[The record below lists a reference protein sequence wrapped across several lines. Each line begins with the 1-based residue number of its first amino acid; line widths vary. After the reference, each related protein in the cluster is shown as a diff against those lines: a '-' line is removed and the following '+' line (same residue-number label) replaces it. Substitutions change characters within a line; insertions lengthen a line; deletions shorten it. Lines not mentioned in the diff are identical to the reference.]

1 MFRNIGKKIKT
12 LALVICWVQIVIN
25 VIGGIAAMVAIGRVV
40 NPAAGFFLGLLI
52 IALGVLI
59 AWIGSFLLYGFGQLV
74 DNSDRMTLYLSR
86 MAPTP
91 RRQAQPMPSPQ
102 QVQQGQQM
110 PQYPGQNM

>member
-1 MFRNIGKKIKT
+1 MFKNIGKKIKT
-12 LALVICWVQIVIN
+12 LALVICWVQIAVN

-91 RRQAQPMPSPQ
+91 RRQAQPMPQQ
-102 QVQQGQQM
+102 QVQQGQQ
-110 PQYPGQNM
+110 YPGQNM

>member
-1 MFRNIGKKIKT
+1 MFKNIGKKIKT
-12 LALVICWVQIVIN
+12 LALVICWVQIAVN

-91 RRQAQPMPSPQ
+91 RRQAQPMPPPQ
-102 QVQQGQQM
+102 QVQQGQQ
-110 PQYPGQNM
+110 YPGQNM